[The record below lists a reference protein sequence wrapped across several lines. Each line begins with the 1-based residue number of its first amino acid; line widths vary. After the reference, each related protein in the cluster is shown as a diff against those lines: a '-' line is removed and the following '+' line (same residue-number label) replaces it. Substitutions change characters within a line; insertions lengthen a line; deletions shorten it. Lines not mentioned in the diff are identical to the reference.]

1 MKAEEL
7 QRRFS
12 CGAVEKTYEN
22 GRLVVFVLQAVF
34 AVVGIYFFCLFMR
47 ETSAGHKIYLLAGLF
62 FCLLRIYRQRDIV
75 CYVTEK
81 GLVVRKQCHSLYEF
95 FSEQIKGTEYL
106 VFIPYEIIFS
116 VSPEWADFEL
126 GQPEIGGIVIQA
138 VRLRFLSKEAKQN
151 ILERIRREQER
162 EE

>member
-81 GLVVRKQCHSLYEF
+81 GLSCESNV
-95 FSEQIKGTEYL
+95 
-106 VFIPYEIIFS
+106 IPYMNFFPS
-116 VSPEWADFEL
+116 
-126 GQPEIGGIVIQA
+126 
-138 VRLRFLSKEAKQN
+138 R
-151 ILERIRREQER
+151 
-162 EE
+162 